1 MASPYKHSAS
11 ERVSARK
18 SPQARK
24 AGPVTKKVM
33 NTPKKGATVG
43 DAINAV
49 SKAVGDTA
57 RGVNSNIHGALK
69 KTSPGLQSKGI
80 DNVMKL
86 PAKKKTR

>member
-33 NTPKKGATVG
+33 NTPKKGGATVG
-43 DAINAV
+43 DAIAAGGKFLNEV
-49 SKAVGDTA
+49 NTNI
-57 RGVNSNIHGALK
+57 RGSFK
-69 KTSPGLQSKGI
+69 SSPGLRSKGI
-80 DNVMKL
+80 ENVMKL
-86 PAKKKTR
+86 PDKKKTR